1 MVWFIVGIWFILRVV
16 RQLWLRLL
24 RLHRQSLFLCQQGGL
39 KFEKSKTN
47 NMKQF
52 KKKNG
57 AMSDSIN
64 AHKILQP
71 GDRFGHWTV
80 LGYIGLRKASSNARN
95 RLRMYRCRCDC
106 GRERD
111 VRGTDLTRGVS
122 PSCGCRRWEGRREIR
137 DERFNAVT
145 NRVPKPYVPE
155 HPELFTDDWMF
166 GDRQA
171 PFA

>member
-1 MVWFIVGIWFILRVV
+1 
-16 RQLWLRLL
+16 
-24 RLHRQSLFLCQQGGL
+24 
-39 KFEKSKTN
+39 
-47 NMKQF
+47 
-52 KKKNG
+52 
-57 AMSDSIN
+57 MSDSIN
-64 AHKILQP
+64 SHKILQP

-80 LGYIGLRKASSNARN
+80 LGYIGLRKASSNVRN

-137 DERFNAVT
+137 DERFKAVT

>member
-1 MVWFIVGIWFILRVV
+1 MSQQVYS
-16 RQLWLRLL
+16 
-24 RLHRQSLFLCQQGGL
+24 SL
-39 KFEKSKTN
+39 
-47 NMKQF
+47 
-52 KKKNG
+52 
-57 AMSDSIN
+57 SDSIN

-137 DERFNAVT
+137 DERFKAVT

>member
-1 MVWFIVGIWFILRVV
+1 
-16 RQLWLRLL
+16 
-24 RLHRQSLFLCQQGGL
+24 
-39 KFEKSKTN
+39 
-47 NMKQF
+47 
-52 KKKNG
+52 
-57 AMSDSIN
+57 MSDSIN

-171 PFA
+171 PLPKWLAMKRYGYCGRTLPETEFTRDRSRKDGLDC